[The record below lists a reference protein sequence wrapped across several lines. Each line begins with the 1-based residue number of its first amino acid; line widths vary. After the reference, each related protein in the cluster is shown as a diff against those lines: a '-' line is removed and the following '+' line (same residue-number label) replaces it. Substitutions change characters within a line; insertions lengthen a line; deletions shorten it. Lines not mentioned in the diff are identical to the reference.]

1 MTVKKMFN
9 VLIASPGDIIVERK
23 IVSEICSGI
32 NEGVLPNSAGLSFKI
47 TKWEDIFSLKMST
60 QDVIKKLTE
69 DYDIFICIF
78 YRKICSFPDK
88 GASESLK
95 EFLSSYESWSSMKK
109 PHGMFFFKTMKE
121 PSHQDSDDPELIKV
135 LDLKEKIKNNAHFI
149 HEEFSAPY
157 EFCAKV
163 HDHIEKW
170 ADENTKA

>member
-1 MTVKKMFN
+1 MTAKKMFN

-32 NEGVLPNSAGLSFKI
+32 NEGVLPNSMGLSFKI
-47 TKWEDIFSLKMST
+47 TKWEDVFSSPMST
-60 QDVIKKLTE
+60 QDIIKTLTE

-95 EFLSSYESWSSMKK
+95 EFLLSYDSWKSMKK
-109 PHGMFFFKTMKE
+109 PYGMFFFKTME
-121 PSHQDSDDPELIKV
+121 DPSPQDSDDPELIKV
-135 LDLKEKIKNNAHFI
+135 LDLKEKIKNNDLFI

-157 EFCAKV
+157 EFCATV
-163 HDHIEKW
+163 HDHIETW
-170 ADENTKA
+170 AAENTKA